1 MQNKNKRTFF
11 DLFDSRQ
18 PSLQVKF
25 NINSD
30 EKPTTIKI
38 ENKLQPQSGSKAKEF
53 LNTISNDANVKELL
67 DFYELYDG
75 FELGTPIAPKNC
87 IKKASLR
94 QLSAASINEF
104 TKQYL
109 PGGKW
114 AWTIDFNKS
123 KAIYRGDDSW
133 IAFAEIGEGP
143 ACLTMFLEGDNAGQ
157 VFLLMPQPHFNIL
170 KPVAKSYNLLLE
182 RIAKDPAAFFRIVRA
197 YVTMEGS
204 DGLNYGHLPIS
215 YIDDVG
221 SLEQEEIRTPNIL

>member
-18 PSLQVKF
+18 PGLQVKF

-30 EKPTTIKI
+30 EKPTIVKI
-38 ENKLQPQSGSKAKEF
+38 ENKLVPKTDSKAKEF
-53 LNTISNDANVKELL
+53 LSTISNEVNVQKFL

-87 IKKASLR
+87 IKKTSLR

-114 AWTIDFNKS
+114 AWTIDLNKS
-123 KAIYRGDDSW
+123 KAIYRGEESW

-143 ACLTMFLEGDNAGQ
+143 ACLTIFIEGENAGNI
-157 VFLLMPQPHFNIL
+157 FLLTPQPHFNIL
-170 KPVAKSYNLLLE
+170 KPVAKSYTLLLD
-182 RIAKDPAAFFRIVRA
+182 RIAKDPAAFFRMVRA
-197 YVTMEGS
+197 YVTIEGN